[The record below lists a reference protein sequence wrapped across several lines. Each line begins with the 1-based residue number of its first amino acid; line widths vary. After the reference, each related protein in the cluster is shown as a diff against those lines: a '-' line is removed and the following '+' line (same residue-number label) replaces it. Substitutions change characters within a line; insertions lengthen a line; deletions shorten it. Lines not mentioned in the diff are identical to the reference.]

1 MGIFGGCRG
10 PEIRVAQIP
19 CLPSFADTTSRV
31 IHHSA
36 RSARSNAPQPNVN
49 NSAAPKMKSG
59 EEVLRSR
66 HTCRG
71 RIAPGG
77 SRSFVRYPTRIQ
89 RSSPARPAAP
99 VPTSERTKAY
109 EAPGIRST
117 HDGATMHKRKAKPMK
132 NWKDITHLAGFDWAK
147 GDHAV
152 VIVNAE
158 GHIVADFEFAH
169 SLEGWESFVQKTS
182 AWPNLAVAIET
193 SQGAAVDQLLQR
205 QYIVY
210 PVHPVAAQRYRE
222 RKAPSGTKTDH
233 LDAWGLADALR
244 VDGHGWRQL
253 QPMDPITQQLRL
265 LCRDEVSLIEQRTA
279 LVNQLQQALAEY
291 YPAALQAFDDWTDGF
306 TWEFVL
312 AFPTPQLLVSAGKRR
327 WEKFLHTHKL
337 WRPQTAEKRLQLFA
351 QANQFKAS
359 EPIVRAKSQLAVSLC
374 KLLCTLRQ
382 QLKLYRKQIE
392 ALFREHPDHDLF
404 GSLPG
409 AKQMLAPRL
418 LSAVGGD
425 PERYGS
431 QEVLQCIA
439 GTAPVSYQ
447 SGKIDKVHI
456 RWSCDKFLRHTVHLW
471 SDCFRRASAWGQT
484 YYQKKRDEGMSHACA
499 LRCLGQR
506 LLKIVFRMLKE
517 RTPYDAELH
526 ARNQK
531 KHGSWVIK
539 LINEPAT

>member
-1 MGIFGGCRG
+1 
-10 PEIRVAQIP
+10 
-19 CLPSFADTTSRV
+19 
-31 IHHSA
+31 
-36 RSARSNAPQPNVN
+36 
-49 NSAAPKMKSG
+49 
-59 EEVLRSR
+59 
-66 HTCRG
+66 
-71 RIAPGG
+71 
-77 SRSFVRYPTRIQ
+77 
-89 RSSPARPAAP
+89 
-99 VPTSERTKAY
+99 
-109 EAPGIRST
+109 
-117 HDGATMHKRKAKPMK
+117 MHKRKTKPMN
-132 NWKDITHLAGFDWAK
+132 NWKDLTHYAGFDWAK
-147 GDHAV
+147 DHHAV

-169 SLEGWESFVQKTS
+169 SLEGWKIFAEKAS

-205 QYIVY
+205 KYNVY
-210 PVHPVAAQRYRE
+210 PVQPVAAQSYRQ
-222 RKAPSGTKTDH
+222 RKAPSGTKTDR

-244 VDGHGWRQL
+244 VDGQGWKQL

-291 YPAALQAFDDWTDGF
+291 YPAAIEAFDDWTDAF
-306 TWEFVL
+306 SWEFVL
-312 AFPTPQLLVSAGKRR
+312 AFPTPQLLVTAGKRR

-337 WRPQTAEKRLQLFA
+337 WRPQTAEKRLKLFA
-351 QANQFKAS
+351 QADQFKAS

-374 KLLCTLRQ
+374 KLLCTLAQ
-382 QLKLYRKQIE
+382 QLKLYRKNIE
-392 ALFREHPDHDLF
+392 ALFQEHPDHGLF

-409 AKQMLAPRL
+409 AKKVLAPRL
-418 LSAVGGD
+418 LGAVGND
-425 PERYGS
+425 PDRYGS
-431 QEVLQCIA
+431 QQMLQCIA
-439 GTAPVSYQ
+439 GTAPGSYQ
-447 SGKIDKVHI
+447 SGKINKVCI

-471 SDCFRRASAWGQT
+471 SDCFRKASPWGQT

-506 LLKIVFRMLKE
+506 LLKILFRMLKD

-539 LINEPAT
+539 LLNEPAAKSCE